1 MKKIIILAFL
11 GITLFSNAQ
20 EKQELK
26 DLFSVEAGLIGVWI
40 NYEKTLSDK
49 FTLNTEFGYAGGI
62 LKGTNGHSLDYLFT
76 TIFSL
81 EPRYYYNFNKRLEKE
96 KNITNNSANYL
107 AIDFSYVPDW
117 FTETNR
123 QGASIT
129 SSTNII
135 PKWGFRRNII
145 QNLNFD
151 FATGLGYSSASHR
164 DYNLQIA
171 LDIRLSYSF

>member
-1 MKKIIILAFL
+1 MGKIIVIVLM
-11 GITLFSNAQ
+11 GITTFSIAQ
-20 EKQELK
+20 EKQKLE
-26 DLFSVEAGLIGVWI
+26 DIFSVEIGLIGGWI
-40 NYEKTLSDK
+40 NYEKTLNEK

-62 LKGTNGHSLDYLFT
+62 LKGTNGHSLDYIFT

-123 QGASIT
+123 QGAGVT
-129 SSTNII
+129 SSISII

-151 FATGLGYSSASHR
+151 FATGLGYSSAKYR
-164 DYNLQIA
+164 ENNLQTV